1 MKYFFHR
8 LTFCAI
14 LQKRSK
20 LMNIFIE
27 YLTSISKLSNSAIHY
42 INEYLS
48 VEKIPKKQVFVQELS
63 ASKKLYFI
71 KKGIVRAFFYNDGK
85 EITDW
90 FGIENM
96 IIGATVRNFP
106 IKNTR
111 HSIETL
117 EDTELVSVSF
127 NDLEK
132 LYQKHHDIERLGRL
146 IAINTILFLQHKID
160 TQQLF
165 SAKERYD
172 EFVYKYPNLI
182 NRVPLGYIASYL
194 GMNQVTLSRI
204 RNQY

>member
-1 MKYFFHR
+1 
-8 LTFCAI
+8 
-14 LQKRSK
+14 
-20 LMNIFIE
+20 MNDFIK
-27 YLTSISKLSNSAIHY
+27 YLTSISKLSESAIRD
-42 INEYLS
+42 ISDCLS
-48 VEKIPKKQVFVQELS
+48 VKTISNKQIIVPELS
-63 ASKKLYFI
+63 TSQHLYFI
-71 KKGIVRAFFYNDGK
+71 KKGVVRAFFYHNGK

-106 IKNTR
+106 IKNTC
-111 HSIETL
+111 HSVETL
-117 EDTELVSVSF
+117 EETELVSVSF

-146 IAINTILFLQHKID
+146 IAIQAIIFLQQKID

-172 EFVYKYPNLI
+172 EFVNRYPNLT

-194 GMNQVTLSRI
+194 GMNQVTLSRV
-204 RNQY
+204 RKHY

>member
-1 MKYFFHR
+1 
-8 LTFCAI
+8 
-14 LQKRSK
+14 
-20 LMNIFIE
+20 MNIFIK
-27 YLTSISKLSNSAIHY
+27 YLTSISKLSESAIHD

-48 VEKIPKKQVFVQELS
+48 VENVPKKQIFVPELS

-71 KKGIVRAFFYNDGK
+71 KKGIVRAFFYHEGK

-90 FGIENM
+90 FGMENM

-106 IKNTR
+106 VKNTR

-127 NDLEK
+127 NDLEN
-132 LYQKHHDIERLGRL
+132 LYQKHPDIERLGRL

-160 TQQLF
+160 SQQLF
-165 SAKERYD
+165 SAKERYN
-172 EFVYKYPNLI
+172 EFVFRYPNLI

-204 RNQY
+204 RKQY